1 MLTFAVSLFAHW
13 WVAPWNILPPAS
25 GLEFK
30 DNNDPLSIPVDLIGE
45 DPPPP
50 PTPAPT
56 PVAPENPTSNIK
68 DPNAPGGKDAGPPLK
83 PADAG
88 VNLATDDGGLTRE
101 DGGAIADA
109 GEGDASTLDDGGLV
123 AILTDGGATPGSNG
137 PRDPESMFGL
147 SKVVNAGVQNV
158 VLGVNV
164 ALIRKHPIGARMG
177 PILQA
182 IPQWKDFLKG
192 ASSPVEPIR
201 DTDWILIYGP
211 SLIHTDRDAVL
222 VRYTASD
229 DAVDATIAA
238 IAKSYDKGGP
248 YDAGVP
254 GVKGSLGFADNA
266 QRVFLRPQSKL
277 LVIVPPSHAH
287 EAAMTFKKQ
296 SPRGPP
302 ATEAMRL
309 IVRNPTNQ
317 VSIPGLKFSQSLK
330 EIRLWIIPRMTDSGA
345 DVYAEGDCTDEA
357 AAIDSAEKLTEL
369 LKKQNSL
376 GVKIATRGLLNKA
389 VVVPEGTKIKLHIDA
404 NAEQLEAVLQLTAA
418 AVGANVAPPSGPA
431 PAPRPHE

>member
-1 MLTFAVSLFAHW
+1 MFAHW
-13 WVAPWNILPPAS
+13 WIAPWNILPPSA

-45 DPPPP
+45 EPPPP
-50 PTPAPT
+50 PEPEPPPPAPPDPTPAPT
-56 PVAPENPTSNIK
+56 K
-68 DPNAPGGKDAGPPLK
+68 DPKAPAVKDAGAPKK
-83 PADAG
+83 P
-88 VNLATDDGGLTRE
+88 V
-101 DGGAIADA
+101 DA
-109 GEGDASTLDDGGLV
+109 GENLAEVLDAGIEHEVLDGSSPTDAGEVDGSPTSVDDAGLV
-123 AILTDGGATPGSNG
+123 ATLTDAGATGGSSG

-147 SKVVNAGVQNV
+147 TKVVNAGVQNV

-164 ALIRKHPIGARMG
+164 AVIRKHPIGARMG

-182 IPQWKDFLKG
+182 IPQWRDFLRG
-192 ASSPVEPIR
+192 APSPVDPIR

-229 DAVDATIAA
+229 DAVDMTIAA

-248 YDAGVP
+248 FDAGVP
-254 GVKGSLGFADNA
+254 GVKASLGFADNG

-277 LVIVPPSHAH
+277 LVIVPPSHAR
-287 EAAMTFKKQ
+287 EAALTFKKQ
-296 SPRGPP
+296 SPRGPS
-302 ATEAMRL
+302 AAEAMRL

-317 VSIPGLKFSQSLK
+317 ISIPGLKFSQSLK
-330 EIRLWIIPRMTDSGA
+330 EIRLWILPRTDGGA
-345 DVYAEGDCTDEA
+345 EVFAEGDCTDEA
-357 AAIDSAEKLTEL
+357 AAVDSAEKLTEL

-389 VVVPEGTKIKLHIDA
+389 AIVADGTKIKLHVEA
-404 NAEQLEAVLQLTAA
+404 TPEQMEAILQLTAA
-418 AVGANVAPPSGPA
+418 AVGANVTPPTNATPKN
-431 PAPRPHE
+431 E